1 MMPTK
6 GEIAFSAAF
15 HDLILVEGRYS
26 DHPSD
31 AGGRTCYG
39 ITEAVAREWGYQGA
53 MVDLPL
59 ETAQDI
65 YRAKYWSELNLD
77 TVAQLSVLI
86 AFELFDTAV
95 NMGTETAAAF
105 LQECLNAFNQQER
118 RYNDVAMDGDLGN
131 ATLEAL
137 SSFLAWRKD
146 EGVTVLLRALNCLQG
161 ARYIKI
167 SRTREENEDFTY
179 GWFLRRIKVR
189 GDD

>member
-1 MMPTK
+1 MPTK
-6 GEIAFSAAF
+6 GEIAFNTAF
-15 HDLILVEGRYS
+15 NDLILVEGRYS

-31 AGGRTCYG
+31 AGGKTCYG
-39 ITEAVAREWGYQGA
+39 ITEAVAREWGYQGVMA
-53 MVDLPL
+53 DLPL
-59 ETAQDI
+59 EIAQDI

-77 TVAQLSVLI
+77 AVAQLSVPI

-105 LQECLNAFNQQER
+105 LQECLNAFNQNER
-118 RYNDVAMDGDLGN
+118 RYGDVVMDGDLGN
-131 ATLEAL
+131 ITLEAL

-179 GWFLRRIKVR
+179 GWFLRRIKVV
-189 GDD
+189 DDD